1 VSILGVSEVR
11 WKGQGEIRSGDSSK
25 WPGLG
30 SFGVGVAV
38 EVRCRGDVGGQ
49 APSILT
55 FTPRLRIGSCPCVG
69 DGLLGLVCVD
79 PVYRA
84 LKLSPLYHL
93 EEGIKEESRNRYF
106 L

>member
-1 VSILGVSEVR
+1 ME
-11 WKGQGEIRSGDSSK
+11 SGPKAETHRSSK
-25 WPGLG
+25 LPGLG

-38 EVRCRGDVGGQ
+38 EVWCKGDVGGQ

-55 FTPRLRIGSCPCVG
+55 FTPRLGIGSCPCVG

-79 PVYRA
+79 PVYRE

-106 L
+106 CM

>member
-1 VSILGVSEVR
+1 ME
-11 WKGQGEIRSGDSSK
+11 SGPKAETHRSSK
-25 WPGLG
+25 LPGLG

-38 EVRCRGDVGGQ
+38 EVWCRGDVGGH

-55 FTPRLRIGSCPCVG
+55 FTPRLGIGSCPYVG
-69 DGLLGLVCVD
+69 DGLLGLVCVG
-79 PVYRA
+79 PVYRE
-84 LKLSPLYHL
+84 LRLSPLYHI